1 MCGIA
6 VILRVGD
13 RPLPEPGVMGRMLA
27 AIAHRGPDGSGAVT
41 LDDRVM
47 LGAVRLAVIDP
58 HGGKQPVQGCP
69 SARVTCVYNGE
80 LYDAANHR
88 RALSRAHAIADACDT
103 TLLPHLYEE
112 HGEAMVEE
120 MRGMFAFAIWDGA
133 RRRLLLAR
141 DRLGIKPLYYSL
153 TPDFLVAAS
162 EMKAIFASGL
172 VAPEIDRDALD
183 DLFSLSYPCPPRTM
197 FRGIVELRPGHRL
210 TVEEGRG
217 PAVPVRWWRA
227 PFRPRGEHVRG
238 SVADVEHALREQLR
252 DAVHTHLVA
261 DVPVAA
267 RVSGGIDSSAIAALA
282 ARDTGGALTTFS
294 IVFDDPQY
302 DERVHAR
309 AVARHLGA
317 ASREVLA
324 DVSAAER
331 LPEMVRAL
339 EMPQPIPVAIGGLLL
354 AERER
359 AEGVP
364 VVLTGEGADEIFGGY
379 DVFRAARARRALAK
393 PWARPFRRFAYRA
406 VERATRQPT
415 GLADF
420 LVAGAPRDAAVTS
433 AFHGLRPPW
442 LDVWRLLDVEREA
455 LLGVGGRR
463 VRPIEEPPGGF
474 GSLVRDDVA
483 ALDPLDAELALE
495 LETRLPSWILVIG
508 DRTAMAHGVEMRVPF
523 LDHRVVEL
531 AASIPPGMKMR
542 GMREKAILRGAVKG
556 LLPRRIVARRKQPFM
571 TPVRPWFFS
580 ARAPAFVNDDL
591 SYRALSEAGLFA
603 PEAVA
608 RLRSALDRSA
618 PGSLEGIRLELV
630 MMLVLGTQ
638 VLHRL
643 FVAGQAR

>member
-1 MCGIA
+1 M
-6 VILRVGD
+6 
-13 RPLPEPGVMGRMLA
+13 ERMLA
-27 AIAHRGPDGSGAVT
+27 AIAHRGPDGSGFVT
-41 LDDRVM
+41 LDGRVM

-58 HGGKQPVQGCP
+58 HGGRQPVQGCA

-80 LYDAANHR
+80 LYDAAEHR
-88 RALSRAHAIADACDT
+88 RALAREHAIADACDT

-112 HGEAMVEE
+112 HRDAMVER
-120 MRGMFAFAIWDGA
+120 MRGMFAFALWDGG

-141 DRLGIKPLYYSL
+141 DRLGIKPLFYAL
-153 TPDFLVAAS
+153 TPDYLVASS
-162 EMKAIFASGL
+162 EVKGIFASGL
-172 VAPEIDRDALD
+172 VAPQIDRDALD

-197 FRGIVELRPGHRL
+197 FRGVVELRPGHRM

-217 PAVPVRWWRA
+217 PGAPERWWRA
-227 PFRPRGEHVRG
+227 PFRPRGEHLRG
-238 SVADVEHALREQLR
+238 SVSSVEHALREQLR

-294 IVFDDPQY
+294 IVFDEPQY

-309 AVARHLGA
+309 AVASHLGA
-317 ASREVLA
+317 QSREVLA
-324 DVSAAER
+324 DASAAER
-331 LPEMVRAL
+331 LPDMVRAL

-379 DVFRAARARRALAK
+379 DVFRASRARRLLARR
-393 PWARPFRRFAYRA
+393 WARPFRRLVYRA
-406 VERATRQPT
+406 VERATRQPR

-420 LVAGAPRDAAVTS
+420 LVAGAPRDDVVTR
-433 AFHGLRPPW
+433 AFRGLRPPW
-442 LDVWRLLDVEREA
+442 LDVWRMLDVEREA
-455 LLGVGGRR
+455 LLGGGGRR
-463 VRPIEEPPGGF
+463 VRPIEEPPDGF
-474 GSLVRDDVA
+474 SALIRDDAA

-531 AASIPPGMKMR
+531 VASIPPGMKMR
-542 GMREKAILRGAVKG
+542 GMREKAVLRGAVKD
-556 LLPRRIVARRKQPFM
+556 LLPGPIVRRRKQPFM

-580 ARAPAFVNDDL
+580 AKAPAFVEECL
-591 SYRALSEAGLFA
+591 SGRALSDAGLFA

-608 RLRSALDRSA
+608 RLRSALDRSV

-638 VLHRL
+638 LLHRL
-643 FVAGQAR
+643 FVAGEAR